1 MRILSPSSQE
11 PVTQNLAS
19 SRTNSVPRPSS
30 PSPSQAS
37 EKHDTVDIAEK
48 QERDEA
54 DRKKR
59 IQLYVFVSR
68 CISYPFNSKQPNDM
82 TRRQL
87 KINKQQLDTITSR
100 FQVSFFF
107 FFFFFVNLL

>member
-1 MRILSPSSQE
+1 MPSSQE
-11 PVTQNLAS
+11 TLGQNLGSA
-19 SRTNSVPRPSS
+19 RANPLPRPSS
-30 PSPSQAS
+30 PSPSQTS
-37 EKHDTVDIAEK
+37 EKPDTVDIAEK

-82 TRRQL
+82 TRRQQ
-87 KINKQQLDTITSR
+87 KINKQQLDTITTR
-100 FQVSFFF
+100 FQVCS
-107 FFFFFVNLL
+107 VNSLFTAV